1 MNLGNKQLIDIL
13 MDEFHAS
20 LDVKAHNDVSV
31 LHYAAQQ
38 YSGYLSILLLV
49 KKYDFDVNIRDRIQ
63 ASPLHF
69 AILKK
74 EFKNVELLIKFGAD
88 VNAQD
93 FLGQTPLHI
102 AVMRISQDPDSFTDY
117 KRIIKELL
125 FNGADKTLK
134 S

>member
-1 MNLGNKQLIDIL
+1 MSLGNKQLIDIL

-31 LHYAAQQ
+31 MHYAAQQ

-49 KKYDFDVNIRDRIQ
+49 KKYNFDVNVRDKIQ

-74 EFKNVELLIKFGAD
+74 EVKNVELLIKFGAD
-88 VNAQD
+88 VNA
-93 FLGQTPLHI
+93 
-102 AVMRISQDPDSFTDY
+102 
-117 KRIIKELL
+117 
-125 FNGADKTLK
+125 
-134 S
+134 